1 MGASKSPEERA
12 ERTPVAP
19 FCQFWFLFRSQ
30 QAIDWRRSRR
40 IGMSI
45 GYVTI
50 GAHDV
55 EAALPFF
62 DAALGAIATP

>member
-1 MGASKSPEERA
+1 MG
-12 ERTPVAP
+12 
-19 FCQFWFLFRSQ
+19 
-30 QAIDWRRSRR
+30 
-40 IGMSI
+40 I